1 MTKVSRSKL
10 WFVTGALLAVTSVF
24 AQTVSLELKNGDR
37 ITGKI
42 LSETNNQV
50 VLSNAWSKEMI
61 VPLAEITKRTVI
73 PPPTNAVIAATT
85 TTNAAVAA
93 VTKTNT
99 PAKTNGVAMAKAV
112 AATNMLFSSP
122 LLKNWHGDIQAGVD
136 LTFSERNRLV
146 YNAKAKLIYARNRF
160 KSVFDY
166 DMTYGRSQV
175 EQSFETDNYGTL
187 TRTATRTDANRM
199 NGAIKTD
206 FDLTKKWYAYNLAGM
221 GYDEIRKI
229 DLRYE
234 IGPGIGYHLIQ
245 WTNFFV
251 NTEVGA
257 SYQKEERTD
266 GTELSTFF
274 GRLAENAAWKIT
286 PRLSWDE
293 KFEYMPRIEDPS
305 HYRMRFETNLRY
317 AMLQNVFLNLSLID
331 IYDSRPANRVR
342 KNDLQVR
349 SSIGVKF

>member
-1 MTKVSRSKL
+1 MTKVSRSKV
-10 WFVTGALLAVTSVF
+10 WIVAGALLAFSNVF

-37 ITGKI
+37 ITGQI
-42 LSETNNQV
+42 LSETINRV
-50 VLSNAWSKEMI
+50 VLSNAWSKELSI
-61 VPLAEITKRTVI
+61 PLAEITKRTAVAV
-73 PPPTNAVIAATT
+73 PTNAVAASAISNAPIAALPK
-85 TTNAAVAA
+85 TNA
-93 VTKTNT
+93 
-99 PAKTNGVAMAKAV
+99 PAKTNGVALAKAV
-112 AATNMLFSSP
+112 AATNTLFTSP
-122 LLKNWHGDIQAGVD
+122 WLKNWHGDIQAGVD
-136 LTFSERNRLV
+136 LTFSERNRQV
-146 YNAKAKLIYARNRF
+146 YNGKAKLIYAKNRF
-160 KSVFDY
+160 KTVFDY
-166 DMTYGRSQV
+166 DMTYGRSQA
-175 EQSFETDNYGTL
+175 EQSFATVNYGTL
-187 TRTATRTDANRM
+187 MRTTTRTDANRM
-199 NGAIKTD
+199 NGAVKTD
-206 FDLTKKWYAYNLAGM
+206 FDLTKKWYAYNLGGM

-234 IGPGIGYHLIQ
+234 IGPGIGYRLIQ

-257 SYQKEERTD
+257 TYQREERTD
-266 GTELSTFF
+266 GSELSTFF

-305 HYRMRFETNLRY
+305 HYRIRFETNLRY

-349 SSIGVKF
+349 SSVGVKF

>member
-10 WFVTGALLAVTSVF
+10 WIVASALLAISNGS

-37 ITGKI
+37 ITGQI
-42 LSETNNQV
+42 LSETNNRV
-50 VLSNAWSKEMI
+50 VLSNAWSKELSI
-61 VPLAEITKRTVI
+61 PLAEITKRTTVAG
-73 PPPTNAVIAATT
+73 PTNTIAAAMATTNAPIAATT
-85 TTNAAVAA
+85 
-93 VTKTNT
+93 KTN
-99 PAKTNGVAMAKAV
+99 PPPKTNGVAMAKAV
-112 AATNMLFSSP
+112 AATNMLFASP

-136 LTFSERNRLV
+136 LTFSERNRQV
-146 YNAKAKLIYARNRF
+146 YNAKAKLTYAKNRF
-160 KSVFDY
+160 KTVLDY

-175 EQSFETDNYGTL
+175 EELDAS
-187 TRTATRTDANRM
+187 TADPDDTHTISTTDANRM
-199 NGAIKTD
+199 NGAVKID
-206 FDLTKKWYAYNLAGM
+206 FDVTKKWYVYNLAGM

-274 GRLAENAAWKIT
+274 ARLAENAAWKIT

-293 KFEYMPRIEDPS
+293 KFEYMPRIEEPS
-305 HYRMRFETNLRY
+305 HYRLRFETNIRY

-331 IYDSRPANRVR
+331 TYDSRPANRVR

-349 SSIGVKF
+349 SSVGVKF